1 MNKPIVLDK
10 IVPDPNWLAG
20 FISAEECLFIN
31 ITNSVTYSIGFQVQ
45 LLFQITQHSRDEP
58 LMKILIVY
66 FDCGNIYK
74 RGEVMDL
81 KVTKFYDITNKIIPF
96 FQKYPILGVK
106 SKDFEDWCRVVV
118 LMKENKHL
126 TEKGLDQIRKIKA
139 GIYKGRT
146 HVNSVEE

>member
-31 ITNSVTYSIGFQVQ
+31 ITNSVTYSIGFKVQ
-45 LLFQITQHSRDEP
+45 LLFQITQHSRDEL

-106 SKDFEDWCRVVV
+106 
-118 LMKENKHL
+118 
-126 TEKGLDQIRKIKA
+126 
-139 GIYKGRT
+139 
-146 HVNSVEE
+146 

>member
-20 FISAEECLFIN
+20 FISAE
-31 ITNSVTYSIGFQVQ
+31 
-45 LLFQITQHSRDEP
+45 D
-58 LMKILIVY
+58 

-139 GIYKGRT
+139 GINKGRT